1 MTNSLSG
8 SASNTNAAETEQIL
22 LKESGGKWG
31 KFSEHGSHSCGLGD
45 HAKRPER
52 SAL

>member
-1 MTNSLSG
+1 MTNSMSG
-8 SASNTNAAETEQIL
+8 SASNASAAETKQIL
-22 LKESGGKWG
+22 LKESGAKWA
-31 KFSEHGSHSCGLGD
+31 KFSEHGPHSCGLGD